1 MLVIVSCWY
10 QRHAHPHI
18 QVKNIIYYVRT
29 YFIGSLLVLKMVY
42 LQNTR
47 VFFHFFVLFQ
57 LTCCPN
63 SDMLKQWRPQPV
75 SRAQVQ
81 EMRVSLGVLMPP
93 WERKMFLN
101 IHIDPNVPLPVTR
114 DFVALLQKNA
124 PELS

>member
-1 MLVIVSCWY
+1 
-10 QRHAHPHI
+10 
-18 QVKNIIYYVRT
+18 
-29 YFIGSLLVLKMVY
+29 
-42 LQNTR
+42 
-47 VFFHFFVLFQ
+47 
-57 LTCCPN
+57 
-63 SDMLKQWRPQPV
+63 MLKQWRPQPV